1 MTIPNALNIECPFCG
16 ERTLHEVL
24 KGRIGRKRTVMET
37 TVRCHECGGTHSA
50 AIREEKP
57 ITVSVIV
64 SELGESRRE
73 EIELDPDEV
82 FGVDDELFV
91 GGTHVTITSIES
103 NDRRVRRSAAGD
115 IGTIWAKRYDRIRM
129 KVSVNK
135 GYKTVPSEFFA
146 MPDEEFYVGDIIS
159 AGREKAVIHKMKTQE
174 GLVRNG
180 GAEARDIVRIY
191 ARAMRI
197 VQA

>member
-1 MTIPNALNIECPFCG
+1 M
-16 ERTLHEVL
+16 
-24 KGRIGRKRTVMET
+24 
-37 TVRCHECGGTHSA
+37 
-50 AIREEKP
+50 
-57 ITVSVIV
+57 
-64 SELGESRRE
+64 
-73 EIELDPDEV
+73 

-91 GGTHVTITSIES
+91 GGTHVVITSIES
-103 NDRRVRRSAAGD
+103 NGKRVRRSAVGD

-146 MPDEEFYVGDIIS
+146 MPDEEFYIGDIIS
-159 AGREKAVIHKMKTQE
+159 AGREKAVIHQMKTQR

-197 VQA
+197 VQT